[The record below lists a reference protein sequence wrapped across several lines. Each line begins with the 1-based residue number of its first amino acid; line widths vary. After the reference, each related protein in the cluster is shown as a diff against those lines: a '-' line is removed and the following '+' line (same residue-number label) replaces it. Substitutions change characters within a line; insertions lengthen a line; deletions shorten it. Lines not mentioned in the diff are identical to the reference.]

1 MSQIIEF
8 LTRHW
13 ILTSALIAVVTLF
26 ILNEIYTRMKGGK
39 RLTPAQAVRLINDR
53 EPFILDVRSAAD
65 FKKGRIIGARNL
77 PLQRLATSMDE
88 LPKDKAKPILV
99 CCMLGSTSSQAC
111 ERLQKA
117 GYTEV
122 YSLAGGINAWQ
133 GASMPL
139 TKK

>member
-1 MSQIIEF
+1 MSLIIEF

-13 ILTSALIAVVTLF
+13 ILTSALITVVTLF
-26 ILNEIYTRMKGGK
+26 ILNEIYTAMKGGK
-39 RLTPAQAVRLINDR
+39 KVNPAQAVRLINDQ
-53 EPFILDVRSAAD
+53 EPFILDIRTAAD
-65 FKKGRIIGARNL
+65 YKKGRIIGARNIPLGRL
-77 PLQRLATSMDE
+77 PTSMDE
-88 LPKDKAKPILV
+88 LPKNKSKPVLV
-99 CCMLGSTSSQAC
+99 CCMLGTTSSQAC